1 MTNEGLQV
9 FSDEAE
15 DLLLV
20 AEKALLGLDDLSNKA
35 ETAEGVNDLFRT
47 FHTIKGAAG
56 LFALDSV
63 VEFTHVVESVLGD
76 IRDGT
81 LPLDKELV
89 SLFLLSRDHLEVLVE
104 SALNGVVD
112 ISGAIKTTDDALIE
126 RLNKYLGLDSVL
138 DDSTTPTIEN
148 TEQGNNEEVENQN
161 WHISLRYGIHALRN
175 GMDPISFISYLNK
188 IGVIKSIIIMG
199 DAIPIW
205 SEFEAENCYL
215 GFEIALY
222 APNSNKAEIEDVFE
236 FVQDDCKIRILPP
249 HSHIERYIQLI
260 EQLPET
266 DLRLGDILLACGALT
281 KLEIDGV
288 LNIQDVMIDDVTVRG
303 DNTAISRLGN
313 IAVEQKVVDQTI
325 IDAAINKQTTNKLN
339 RNNEQQTIRVNA
351 GKLENLVNLVG
362 ELVIGTANAETSAI
376 GLADPKM
383 NEAMENL
390 LRLVEEVRDTALGLR
405 MMPIGETF
413 SRFNRVVREVSR
425 DLGKEIDLCIS
436 GEDTELDKTLI
447 EKIGDP
453 LMHLVRNAI
462 DHGVELPEERIAL
475 GKPAKGIVNL
485 DAFHESGSIVIRIKD
500 DGRGLQKEK
509 LLSKALQNGL
519 IQEGQQLTD
528 QEIYQLIFTAGFST
542 ADQVSNLSG
551 RGVGMDVVRTNIES
565 LRGTI
570 EITSE
575 QGIGSSITI
584 RLPLT
589 LAIIDG
595 FQIRVGDGKYIV
607 PLDIIEEC
615 LELDASQGG
624 ENKESNYL
632 NLRGEILPFMYLS
645 ELFGEQRNVSEGH
658 RDDIIVV
665 KCAGKKAGFVVDELL
680 GEHQTVIKPLGEI
693 FENLKGISGATIL
706 GSGEVAMVIDTPAM
720 INLVINAGNDTSI
733 TSEL

>member
-615 LELDASQGG
+615 LELDASLGG
-624 ENKESNYL
+624 ESNGANYL

-645 ELFGEQRNVSEGH
+645 ELFGEQRNTSEGH

-665 KCAGKKAGFVVDELL
+665 QCGGKKAGFVVDELL

-693 FENLKGISGATIL
+693 FKNLKGISGATIL

-720 INLVINAGNDTSI
+720 INLVINAGNEQSVTS
-733 TSEL
+733 TL